1 MQTGPSRLPPL
12 DLIVTFE
19 AAARLLSFTRA
30 AQERFVTQS
39 AVSRQMRALEEDL
52 GVALFRRGHRALT
65 LTDEGHQL
73 YGVCS
78 RMLEGLR
85 DSVGKLRAPARR
97 DVLTVTTTPGLA
109 SLWLIPRLADF
120 TQRHPGIDVRV
131 DATFTRRD
139 LRADGIDVAIRYAM
153 AGSTEGERLFGEESM
168 PVCSPTLPAGGIA
181 LEAPVDL
188 ERHTLL
194 RMSDPIGGP
203 PTDEWDVWLQAV
215 GVPGLQP
222 AATLSFSNYSE
233 VISAATLGQGV
244 AMGRRPL
251 VDALLASG
259 ALVVPFKGRLA
270 SPRAYFV
277 QVAERSAPK
286 PSARALRDWLLE
298 QAGTS

>member
-1 MQTGPSRLPPL
+1 MQTDPSRLPPL

-73 YGVCS
+73 YGVCR

-85 DSVGKLRAPARR
+85 DSVGRLRAPARR
-97 DVLTVTTTPGLA
+97 EVLTVTTTPGLA
-109 SLWLIPRLADF
+109 ALWLIPRLADF
-120 TQRHPGIDVRV
+120 TGRHPGIDVRV
-131 DATFTRRD
+131 DATFARRD

-153 AGSTEGERLFGEESM
+153 AASADGERLFGEEFL
-168 PVCSPTLPAGGIA
+168 PVCSPTLPAAGNP
-181 LEAPVDL
+181 LETPADL
-188 ERHTLL
+188 VRHTLL
-194 RMSDPIGGP
+194 RMSDPIGP
-203 PTDEWDVWLQAV
+203 PTDEWEVWLQAV

-222 AATLSFSNYSE
+222 GATLSFSNYSE

-259 ALVVPFKGRLA
+259 ALVVPFTGRLA

-286 PSARALRDWLLE
+286 PSARALRDWLLD